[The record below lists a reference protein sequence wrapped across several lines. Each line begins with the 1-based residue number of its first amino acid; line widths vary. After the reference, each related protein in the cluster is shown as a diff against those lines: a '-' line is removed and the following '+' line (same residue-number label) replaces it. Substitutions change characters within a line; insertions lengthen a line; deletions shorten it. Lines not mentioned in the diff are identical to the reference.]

1 MNNKIRI
8 HFILEGNEEE
18 LLFEII
24 KELGVKECFDFSYEN
39 ARGGG
44 KIGPYFQAR
53 YESDMYD
60 LVYCVYDVDY
70 QYNDSDHM
78 YRQIYDKLYRVLGS
92 DIAVKRVSLCSNP
105 NILLILLLGFDKVDN
120 LKNISESKATNTN
133 LINKYVPKIGNKKT
147 YDASDWQ
154 LKLIKEQYLYVDGR
168 YKKLLENGK
177 DLNLNYTLKQ
187 IGSNI
192 IPVLKALNDG
202 DIEFFKIAIEEYNK
216 C

>member
-18 LLFEII
+18 LLFQII
-24 KELGVKECFDFSYEN
+24 EEVGVNDCFDVSYEN

-70 QYNDSDHM
+70 QYNNPSHM
-78 YRQIYDKLYRVLGS
+78 HKQIYDKLYRVLGS
-92 DIAVKRVSLCSNP
+92 DTAVKRVSLCSNP
-105 NILLILLLGFDKVDN
+105 NILLILLLGFDQVNN
-120 LKNISESKATNTN
+120 LNTISESKATNTN
-133 LINKYVPKIGNKKT
+133 LISKYIPKIGNKKP

-154 LKLIKEQYLYVDGR
+154 LNLIKEQYLYVDGR
-168 YKKLLENGK
+168 YNKLLENGK

-187 IGSNI
+187 IGSNL

-202 DIEFFKIAIEEYNK
+202 DVDFFNKAIEEYNK